1 MKKYLEYL
9 CFILLSA
16 NIILLCVILM
26 LNMKTTNNN
35 GRYQV
40 AGNSSN
46 SCWVIDTETGNLV
59 FKSSILRTER
69 RWLRAGY
76 HNFPRLSKLGDFDYE

>member
-1 MKKYLEYL
+1 MVVTKWREIVA
-9 CFILLSA
+9 ILVG
-16 NIILLCVILM
+16 LLTQKQVSYGSELQVPGV
-26 LNMKTTNNN
+26 TTLARVPVRI
-35 GRYQV
+35 G
-40 AGNSSN
+40 
-46 SCWVIDTETGNLV
+46 GNLV